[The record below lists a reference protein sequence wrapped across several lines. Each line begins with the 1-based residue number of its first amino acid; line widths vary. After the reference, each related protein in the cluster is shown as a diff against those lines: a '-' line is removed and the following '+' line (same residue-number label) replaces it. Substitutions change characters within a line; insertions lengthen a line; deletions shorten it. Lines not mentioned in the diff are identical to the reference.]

1 MVISLCS
8 GETFQSFL
16 SALPN
21 TKRIFTRP
29 FELYVREGELF
40 MIDSVDDTHEQK
52 NHEEHVRT
60 YSKLGDVRMTGT
72 RRNSLWP
79 FWTVSSAFWDRKFE
93 NFT

>member
-1 MVISLCS
+1 
-8 GETFQSFL
+8 
-16 SALPN
+16 
-21 TKRIFTRP
+21 
-29 FELYVREGELF
+29 